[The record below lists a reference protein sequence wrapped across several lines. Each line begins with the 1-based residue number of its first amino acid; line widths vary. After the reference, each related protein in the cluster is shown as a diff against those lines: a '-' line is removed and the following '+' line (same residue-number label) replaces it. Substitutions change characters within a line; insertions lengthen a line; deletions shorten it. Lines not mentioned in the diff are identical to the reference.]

1 MHSHTKISPR
11 FLPPRSPC
19 THYPHL
25 EMPLVYC
32 YTHSSAVEFSLSPN
46 KCIHEAHKLAICH
59 RSHEPKIETDGEHNT
74 VHVKKKKL
82 YVTAC
87 FFIFLILS
95 SNATKMYE
103 GH

>member
-1 MHSHTKISPR
+1 M
-11 FLPPRSPC
+11 
-19 THYPHL
+19 
-25 EMPLVYC
+25 
-32 YTHSSAVEFSLSPN
+32 
-46 KCIHEAHKLAICH
+46 CIHHVHKLVLCH
-59 RSHEPKIETDGEHNT
+59 SSHEPKIDTDGEHNT
-74 VHVKKKKL
+74 VHVKKKL

>member
-32 YTHSSAVEFSLSPN
+32 YTHSS
-46 KCIHEAHKLAICH
+46 ICH

-74 VHVKKKKL
+74 VHVKKKT
-82 YVTAC
+82 VC
-87 FFIFLILS
+87 NCMFLHLS
-95 SNATKMYE
+95 HS
-103 GH
+103 